1 MFKRKVETM
10 SVKEFM
16 ARKEPVVNFP
26 PLGNLVRQA
35 HEIKLLPKLQ
45 FDNRKLAFGNS
56 ETGEPRFPI
65 KPIVKA
71 CVTAGVIVL
80 SLTFGDVSLAA
91 AGTIDG
97 AVTAKVVNAFAPLVE
112 LVKALS
118 YPISLVMMLGGGLFV
133 MIGNSERGFGMIQ
146 KAGLGYVL
154 VQMLPMLMD
163 LLVEIAKSL

>member
-10 SVKEFM
+10 SVKEFLS
-16 ARKEPVVNFP
+16 RSDLTSVQNCTKVSEHV
-26 PLGNLVRQA
+26 
-35 HEIKLLPKLQ
+35 
-45 FDNRKLAFGNS
+45 LAFDKRKGYF
-56 ETGEPRFPI
+56 GVPV

-80 SLTFGDVSLAA
+80 SLSFGDVSLAA
-91 AGTIDG
+91 AGAVNG
-97 AVTAKVVNAFAPLVE
+97 AVTAKVVGAFAPLVE

-133 MIGNSERGFGMIQ
+133 MVGNADRGFGMIQ

-154 VQMLPMLMD
+154 VQMLPLLMD